1 MFDASGRQSAQ
12 ELNRSVA
19 SVGRELR
26 EFDRILDFGCGCGRV
41 TRWLRPLA
49 DDSELQGC
57 DIDEFAI
64 AWDQEHLTFAK
75 FSHTPTEPPLPYVS
89 GYFDLVLNHSVFTHL
104 DEYYQD
110 MWLEELCRIVSRV
123 DFSSF
128 RFTASTPSPWPRGLF
143 KAAARTRELGD
154 RRLSETKICSSRTIR
169 T

>member
-110 MWLEELCRIVSRV
+110 MWLEELCRIVSPGGFLV
-123 DFSSF
+123 LSVHGEHAFSL
-128 RFTASTPSPWPRGLF
+128 AEGALQGGGEDP
-143 KAAARTRELGD
+143 ELGD
-154 RRLSETKICSSRTIR
+154 RRLSETEFCSSRTIR